1 MKFLTNWYIWN
12 KTFGQN
18 RSTSGL
24 SILEFKA
31 SEVNTTNPDIEY
43 SKDSEGNPVEF
54 NKKTR
59 VETTYHKTKVDSKGN
74 KLPIKRGKYDAN
86 NNKILL
92 WQEWNYEKD
101 SSTKKYY
108 VNDKLDGLVVTTFE
122 TGPIEKEVEGW
133 EDGII
138 IRRDTL
144 YRDGRKMSKEFEDG
158 KTDKY
163 RVRMFDTRGKISE
176 EGVINSGKREGI
188 WRWYK
193 SGEFL
198 ASMYYYQGQPKGWG
212 EDPSGN
218 KIKGTIPKK

>member
-12 KTFGQN
+12 KTFGEP
-18 RSTSGL
+18 RPTSRL
-24 SILEFKA
+24 SVLE
-31 SEVNTTNPDIEY
+31 SEANDPNTTNPDIEY

-59 VETTYHKTKVDSKGN
+59 VETTYHKTIVDSKGN

-92 WQEWNYEKD
+92 WQEWNYENK
-101 SSTKKYY
+101 SQTKKYY

-122 TGPIEKEVEGW
+122 TGPIEKEVEDW
-133 EDGII
+133 EDGTI
-138 IRRDTL
+138 IRRDTF

-158 KTDKY
+158 KPDKY
-163 RVRMFDTRGKISE
+163 RVCMFDTRGKISE
-176 EGVINSGKREGI
+176 EGIINSGKREGI
-188 WRWYK
+188 WRWYEN
-193 SGEFL
+193 GEFL
-198 ASMYYYQGQPKGWG
+198 SSMYYYQGQPKGWG